1 MDTNKIRRSPPDI
14 CPVCGS
20 TVPPSARACPD
31 CGADDNTG
39 WNEDQAVYDGLDLP
53 DNEFDYD
60 GYLQREFGTAGKT
73 AGHHKKIWVWL
84 SILGFVLAVLA
95 LGIFLRR

>member
-1 MDTNKIRRSPPDI
+1 MNAHKTSQSPPDI

-20 TVPPSARACPD
+20 AVPLSARACPD

-53 DNEFDYD
+53 NNEFDYD
-60 GYLQREFGTAGKT
+60 EYRQREFGPADKT
-73 AGHHKKIWVWL
+73 DGHHKKVWVWL
-84 SILGFVLAVLA
+84 SILGFVLVVLA
-95 LGIFLRR
+95 LGFMLR